1 VAPVEEDESSPVAAV
16 KGAIKEGG
24 KKGGRGRVPFSRL
37 KTQLKALD
45 EDKKGQ

>member
-1 VAPVEEDESSPVAAV
+1 MAPVEEDESSPVAAV
-16 KGAIKEGG
+16 KVAIKEGG

-45 EDKKGQ
+45 DKKRQL